1 MKIPFI
7 IINFMSGLVFLE
19 LQLLSSMAMPMDY
32 DGLRTD
38 DTSERTD
45 NVDEYRRT
53 CIDFIE
59 DISHDYEAWVDYYK
73 LPEDEDKRR
82 RAGIRATITRTN
94 EWIAKVAQSIQAVD
108 VVMNDGIQKMAES
121 TAGKPLEVGVFVNQ
135 KSSYAET
142 KPGIIDVNVKASGR
156 EGRKMK
162 LGFHF
167 KDDRFRIEST
177 CEAYL
182 DETDLPT
189 EEFDMIDIHLK
200 LHAENAKQ
208 RDVISFTVT
217 VSEVENDVEIDRRGL
232 TTIVHL
238 V

>member
-1 MKIPFI
+1 
-7 IINFMSGLVFLE
+7 
-19 LQLLSSMAMPMDY
+19 MAMPMDF
-32 DGLRTD
+32 DGMRTD
-38 DTSERTD
+38 DASERTD

-94 EWIAKVAQSIQAVD
+94 EWIAKVAQSIKAVD

-121 TAGKPLEVGVFVNQ
+121 TAGKPFQIGVFINQ
-135 KSSYAET
+135 KSSYTESH
-142 KPGIIDVNVKASGR
+142 PGIIDVNVKANGR
-156 EGRKMK
+156 NGRKTK

-177 CEAYL
+177 CNAFI
-182 DETDLPT
+182 DEDNLPT
-189 EEFDMIDIHLK
+189 QESDLLDITLK
-200 LHAENAKQ
+200 LHAENAKT

-217 VSEVENDVEIDRRGL
+217 VCELENDVEIDRRGVS
-232 TTIVHL
+232 TIVHL

>member
-94 EWIAKVAQSIQAVD
+94 EWIAKVAQSIKAVD

-208 RDVISFTVT
+208 RDVISLTVT

>member
-1 MKIPFI
+1 
-7 IINFMSGLVFLE
+7 
-19 LQLLSSMAMPMDY
+19 MDY

-38 DTSERTD
+38 DASERTD

-73 LPEDEDKRR
+73 LPEAEDKRR
-82 RAGIRATITRTN
+82 RAGIHATITRTN
-94 EWIAKVAQSIQAVD
+94 EWIAKVAQSIKAID

-121 TAGKPLEVGVFVNQ
+121 TAGKPLEIGVFVNH
-135 KSSYAET
+135 KSSYTET
-142 KPGIIDVNVKASGR
+142 NPGIIDVNVKASPR

-177 CEAYL
+177 CDAYL
-182 DETDLPT
+182 DETNLPS
-189 EEFDMIDIHLK
+189 EEFEMMDIHLK

-217 VSEVENDVEIDRRGL
+217 VSEVENDVEIDRRGVS
-232 TTIVHL
+232 TIVHL